1 MDRLLEGQAALVTG
15 ASSGIGRASA
25 LALGAAG
32 AKVAVNY
39 RSQRYEAEKAVA
51 EIEQGG
57 GEAFAVQGD
66 VSSEAEVEEM
76 FARAI
81 ERFGTIDILVNNA
94 GIQADARFVEMSL
107 DDWRKVL
114 DVNLTGAFLCSRAAV
129 REFLR
134 RGVREEVSKAAGK
147 IVNMSSVHQ
156 QIPWSGRA
164 NYAVSKAGLWMLTR
178 TLAQEFAADRIR
190 VNAIAPGA
198 IKTPINET
206 SWSTDG
212 GRKELLELIPS
223 GRIGAPEDVARAV
236 TWLASDES
244 DYVTGETLFIDGGMT
259 LYPAFRRGQEMN
271 Q

>member
-1 MDRLLEGQAALVTG
+1 MAKLLGGQVALVTG
-15 ASSGIGRASA
+15 ASSGIGLASA

-39 RSQRYEAEKAVA
+39 RSQRGEAEDAVRV
-51 EIEQGG
+51 IENGG
-57 GEAFAVQGD
+57 GEAFAIQGD
-66 VSSEAEVEEM
+66 VSSEADVESM
-76 FARAI
+76 VARTI

-94 GIQADARFVEMSL
+94 GIQADAHFVEMSL
-107 DDWRKVL
+107 DDWQKVL

-134 RGVREEVSKAAGK
+134 RGLREEVSKAAGK
-147 IVNMSSVHQ
+147 IINMSSVHQ
-156 QIPWSGRA
+156 QIPWAGRA

-198 IKTPINET
+198 IKTPINEA
-206 SWSTDG
+206 SWSTDE

-223 GRIGAPEDVARAV
+223 GRIGTPEDVARAV

-259 LYPAFRRGQEMN
+259 LYPAFRGGQEMST
-271 Q
+271 

>member
-1 MDRLLEGQAALVTG
+1 MARWLDGQVALVTG
-15 ASSGIGRASA
+15 ASSGIGLASG

-39 RSQRYEAEKAVA
+39 RSRRDEAEKAVRQ
-51 EIEQGG
+51 IE
-57 GEAFAVQGD
+57 EAGSEALAVRGD
-66 VSSEAEVEEM
+66 VSSEEEVAEM
-76 FARAI
+76 FARTI
-81 ERFGTIDILVNNA
+81 ERFGTVDILVNNA
-94 GIQADARFVEMSL
+94 GIQADSHFAEMPL

-114 DVNLTGAFLCSRAAV
+114 DVNLTGAFLCSRAAI

-147 IVNMSSVHQ
+147 IINMSSVHQ
-156 QIPWSGRA
+156 QIPWAGRA

-178 TLAQEFAADRIR
+178 TLAQEFAADRVR

-198 IKTPINET
+198 IKTPINEA
-206 SWSTDG
+206 SWSTTE
-212 GRKELLELIPS
+212 GRDDLLELIPV

-259 LYPAFRRGQEMN
+259 LYPAFRGGQEMN